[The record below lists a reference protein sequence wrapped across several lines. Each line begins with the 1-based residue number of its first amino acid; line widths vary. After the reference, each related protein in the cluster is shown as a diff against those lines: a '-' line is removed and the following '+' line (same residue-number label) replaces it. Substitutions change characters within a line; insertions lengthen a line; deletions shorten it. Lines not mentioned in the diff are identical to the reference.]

1 MLTAQGKRPYARRI
15 EMRALRG
22 CGRLR
27 LTYSGDVALFLRV
40 RPTRSLRPTRTP
52 GLKFSPLR
60 PLSGSWI
67 DGELDVSTKITGYQ
81 NRPVQVGA
89 EKSVGRSRDAVA
101 NSAEKA
107 APASPVRITEQ
118 ARQLAA
124 LEAAVQSAPIIDE
137 LRVAAIRQAIE
148 EGSYEVSPERIAD
161 KLLQMDQ
168 DLSAAGK

>member
-1 MLTAQGKRPYARRI
+1 M
-15 EMRALRG
+15 
-22 CGRLR
+22 
-27 LTYSGDVALFLRV
+27 
-40 RPTRSLRPTRTP
+40 
-52 GLKFSPLR
+52 
-60 PLSGSWI
+60 
-67 DGELDVSTKITGYQ
+67 STKITGYQ

-89 EKSVGRSRDAVA
+89 EKSAGRSRDAVVDA
-101 NSAEKA
+101 AAKA

-168 DLSAAGK
+168 DLSTTEK

>member
-1 MLTAQGKRPYARRI
+1 MLTAQGNHPCARRI
-15 EMRALRG
+15 EARALR
-22 CGRLR
+22 RPERRR
-27 LTYSGDVALFLRV
+27 LTYSVPTAAFLRV
-40 RPTRSLRPTRTP
+40 RPTRPLRPTRTP
-52 GLKFSPLR
+52 GLKFSPPQPLR
-60 PLSGSWI
+60 GSWKY
-67 DGELDVSTKITGYQ
+67 GELDVSTKITGYQ

-89 EKSVGRSRDAVA
+89 EKSAGRSRDAVVDA
-101 NSAEKA
+101 AAKA

-168 DLSAAGK
+168 DLSTAEK